1 MFGTVSIRNAK
12 IEIWLEWTL
21 NIIYAFETMCFR
33 QFGFSVSIF
42 ETIFVS
48 NWLELNCRGLSL
60 QAVPKMSHLRRNQS
74 NWYDSVPRDLS
85 SNDQPDGSPKFI
97 QGLINIFHF
106 LATQQN
112 IASQN
117 QSDTENMRERYRILV
132 RIWP

>member
-1 MFGTVSIRNAK
+1 M
-12 IEIWLEWTL
+12 
-21 NIIYAFETMCFR
+21 FETMCFR

-60 QAVPKMSHLRRNQS
+60 QPVPKMSHLRRNQS

-112 IASQN
+112 IASKN
-117 QSDTENMRERYRILV
+117 QSDTENMRHRYRNV
-132 RIWP
+132 KRIRI